1 MFKRS
6 VLITLAILMIAL
18 PAFAGTGGSHGVGW
32 LGVLFGLPAVGLIM
46 NASTLVALQKNFRAL
61 YNQAFEAT
69 TPVWPS
75 IAMEAPSDGAEEN
88 YQWLGDVPG
97 MKEWLDEKTLEKLMG
112 FQYTI
117 RNKDWES
124 TITVDRNDIEDDR
137 LGIYRPKLLELG
149 GEARRHPDEL
159 VCTIRKAGAAS
170 LCYDGQYF
178 YDTDHVIG
186 KSGTLSNKLTGT
198 GVTLATVTA
207 DFIAARA
214 ALRKFK
220 NDMGKPFIRN
230 SGKLQLQCT
239 IPPDL
244 EGVFEQLANATM
256 IGSTD
261 NVLKGAFTYNV
272 DQYLSDV
279 NDWYLDYIGGFIK
292 PFVFQNRK
300 SPEFV
305 QLDNP
310 NTTEMVFMRKKLAF
324 GVEARYN
331 VGYGLWQYSIMTTN
345 T

>member
-6 VLITLAILMIAL
+6 ILLTLAILMIAL
-18 PAFAGTGGSHGVGW
+18 PAFAGTGGSHGGGW
-32 LGVLFGLPAVGLIM
+32 LWLLGLAPIGLVM

-61 YNQAFEAT
+61 YNQAYEAA
-69 TPVWPS
+69 TPAWPKV
-75 IAMEAPSDGAEEN
+75 AMEAPSTGAEEN

-137 LGIYRPKLLELG
+137 LGIYRPKILELG

-159 VCTIRKAGAAS
+159 VCTIRKAGDSS

-198 GVTLATVTA
+198 GTTVAQIRA
-207 DFIAARA
+207 DAIAARA

-220 NDMGKPFIRN
+220 NEFGKPFVRKT
-230 SGKLQLQCT
+230 GALELLAT

-244 EGVFEQLANATM
+244 EGQFEDLNNPGP
-256 IGSTD
+256 GSTVAKF
-261 NVLKGAFTYNV
+261 NLPYAV
-272 DQYLSDV
+272 DPYLADT
-279 NDWYLDYIGGFIK
+279 NDWYMDYVGGFVK

-300 SPEFV
+300 NPDFV

-331 VGYGLWQYSIMTTN
+331 VGYGLWQYSIKTTN